1 KPWIGKKYVSF
12 GDSITWYNGR
22 TFYPSHNEAGTI
34 AKGYQSYIVDALGC
48 TLDNQGE
55 SGWTMPGIFASRVN
69 TYNFSDVYAVTITAG
84 ANDHKN
90 SVPVGTV
97 QSIGSAFNLSSYA
110 GALQA
115 SIEKIINSNKDT
127 KIFLITPIR
136 GWYSQAT
143 ADAITGEMQGVKLLS
158 VRYADVMKEIG
169 ALYGLHVIDFYN
181 EVGFNDL
188 NKNTFLGD
196 NAQTEAENYLLHPNN
211 KGYQRMGELIVSKLK
226 GF

>member
-1 KPWIGKKYVSF
+1 
-12 GDSITWYNGR
+12 
-22 TFYPSHNEAGTI
+22 
-34 AKGYQSYIVDALGC
+34 
-48 TLDNQGE
+48 
-55 SGWTMPGIFASRVN
+55 
-69 TYNFSDVYAVTITAG
+69 
-84 ANDHKN
+84 
-90 SVPVGTV
+90 
-97 QSIGSAFNLSSYA
+97 
-110 GALQA
+110 
-115 SIEKIINSNKDT
+115 
-127 KIFLITPIR
+127 
-136 GWYSQAT
+136 
-143 ADAITGEMQGVKLLS
+143 MQGVKLLS